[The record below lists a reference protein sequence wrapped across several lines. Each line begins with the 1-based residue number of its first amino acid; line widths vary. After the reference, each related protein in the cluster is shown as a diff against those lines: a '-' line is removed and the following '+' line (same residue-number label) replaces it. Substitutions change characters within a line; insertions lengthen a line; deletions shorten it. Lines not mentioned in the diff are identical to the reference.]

1 MSLTIG
7 KLRRLQ
13 QCSTPDGMFVIVAL
27 DHREDLRSLLKPIE
41 PDSLSYGEMAAFKLS
56 LIHISEPTR
65 PY

>member
-41 PDSLSYGEMAAFKLS
+41 PDSLSYGEMAAF
-56 LIHISEPTR
+56 
-65 PY
+65 